1 MCPAPPHR
9 RIPPSTGVA
18 LRRLSLPTA
27 VAATAVAAVLLT
39 GCQTNS
45 TAGSP
50 TVPPPPAAAT
60 TTAAATPDP
69 AATPPSAPSAPSSP
83 RPSAATARSKA
94 ASPAADA
101 TIAVTIADGKVRPNA
116 EDVKVKQG
124 QTVRVTIRSDV
135 DESIH
140 VHGYDKTAKAS
151 PGEPGEVTFTADV
164 KGVFEIETH
173 ESAKLAAK
181 LIVS

>member
-1 MCPAPPHR
+1 MCPAPPR

-18 LRRLSLPTA
+18 LRRFSLPTA

-39 GCQTNS
+39 GCQADS

-60 TTAAATPDP
+60 TTAAATPDQ
-69 AATPPSAPSAPSSP
+69 AASTPSAPSSP